1 MPTYDDTEREQ
12 SREDHFPARWRR
24 QYPNGLTLSRIPTD
38 DPHLYEIAVL
48 SNAGMLD
55 IKRYGDEESGYIWD
69 QVAIV
74 QEDDLP
80 KVYELVASGNLTKIH
95 EWLAHEPR
103 RNRGDD
109 E

>member
-12 SREDHFPARWRR
+12 SRESNFPARWRR

-55 IKRYGDEESGYIWD
+55 IKRYGEQETGFMWE
-69 QVAIV
+69 QVAII
-74 QEDDLP
+74 QEHEFP
-80 KVYELVASGNLTKIH
+80 KVCELVASGEITGLQ
-95 EWLAHEPR
+95 EFLA
-103 RNRGDD
+103 GDD